1 MGRKTREETIIEVSK
16 RMKIQLPGILLAA
29 VLGFAA
35 IFLSGYTPSFL
46 NSYLLALLV
55 GMLFA
60 PQVNK
65 LPQLDAGISLS
76 SAKMLEWSVVLLA
89 FSMDYK
95 AIGAIGAAD
104 FVVIIIVVLVVLL
117 ATYYLSKVLS
127 CPSKTG
133 WLVGFGT
140 AICGSSAIAALAPK
154 IKAEKE
160 DVAISLAAV
169 NLLGSVGMILLPL
182 LFQFFPLAEKQMAF
196 LIGASLHAVGNVA
209 GAGFSVSEEVG
220 QLALVYKMARVAL
233 LSPALLF
240 MVWLNARK
248 TEGQA
253 FQFQLP
259 WYLIA
264 FILISIM
271 VSFFP
276 LPEALINTSEFIGKI
291 MLTIAMAAI
300 GLKVHVLRLLKA
312 GQKGLVFA
320 LLVFVLQMSLLW
332 LFMN

>member
-1 MGRKTREETIIEVSK
+1 
-16 RMKIQLPGILLAA
+16 MKIQLPGILLAA

-35 IFLSGYTPSFL
+35 IFLSAYTPSFL

-55 GMLFA
+55 GMLLA

-104 FVVIIIVVLVVLL
+104 FVVIIIVVLLVLL

-127 CPSKTG
+127 CPGKTG

-154 IKAEKE
+154 IKSEKE

-169 NLLGSVGMILLPL
+169 NLLGSLGMILLPL
-182 LFQFFPLAEKQMAF
+182 IFQFFPLAEKQMAF

-248 TEGQA
+248 TEGQT

-264 FILISIM
+264 FLLISIM
-271 VSFFP
+271 VSLFP
-276 LPEALINTSEFIGKI
+276 LPEALINTTEFIGKI

-300 GLKVHVLRLLKA
+300 GLKVHVLRLIKA
-312 GQKGLVFA
+312 GQRGLVFA

-332 LFMN
+332 VFKN

>member
-1 MGRKTREETIIEVSK
+1 MIEGTEV
-16 RMKIQLPGILLAA
+16 MKIQLPGILLAA
-29 VLGFAA
+29 GLGLAA

-55 GMLFA
+55 GMLLA
-60 PQVNK
+60 PQMNK
-65 LPQLDAGISLS
+65 IPRLDAGISLS

-89 FSMDYK
+89 FSIDYK
-95 AIGAIGAAD
+95 AVGAIGAND
-104 FVVIIIVVLVVLL
+104 FMVVISVVLVVLL
-117 ATYYLSKVLS
+117 VTYYLSKVLS
-127 CPSKTG
+127 CPGKTG

-169 NLLGSVGMILLPL
+169 NLLGSLGMILLPL
-182 LFQFFPLAEKQMAF
+182 LFQFYPFAEKQMAF
-196 LIGASLHAVGNVA
+196 LIGASLHSVGNVA
-209 GAGFSVSEEVG
+209 GAGFSVSEDVG

-248 TEGQA
+248 TEGQS
-253 FQFQLP
+253 FKFQLP

-264 FILISIM
+264 FILISIL
-271 VSFFP
+271 VSFLP
-276 LPEALINTSEFIGKI
+276 LPESMVKSSELIGKI

-312 GQKGLVFA
+312 GQRGLVFGVIVFA
-320 LLVFVLQMSLLW
+320 LQLGLLW
-332 LFMN
+332 LLKS

>member
-1 MGRKTREETIIEVSK
+1 
-16 RMKIQLPGILLAA
+16 MKIQLPGILLAA

-127 CPSKTG
+127 CPGKTG

-182 LFQFFPLAEKQMAF
+182 MFQFFPLAEKQMAF

-264 FILISIM
+264 FLLISIL
-271 VSFFP
+271 VSLFP
-276 LPEALINTSEFIGKI
+276 LPEALINTTEFIGKI

-312 GQKGLVFA
+312 GQRGLVFA

-332 LFMN
+332 LFMNWVKVVFK

>member
-1 MGRKTREETIIEVSK
+1 
-16 RMKIQLPGILLAA
+16 MKIQLPGILLAA
-29 VLGFAA
+29 GLGLAA

-55 GMLFA
+55 GMLLA
-60 PQVNK
+60 PQMNK
-65 LPQLDAGISLS
+65 IPRLDAGISLS

-89 FSMDYK
+89 FSIDYK
-95 AIGAIGAAD
+95 AVGAIGAND
-104 FVVIIIVVLVVLL
+104 FMVVISVVLVVLL
-117 ATYYLSKVLS
+117 VTYYLSKVLS
-127 CPSKTG
+127 CPGKTG

-169 NLLGSVGMILLPL
+169 NLLGSLGMILLPL
-182 LFQFFPLAEKQMAF
+182 LFQFYPSAEKQMAF
-196 LIGASLHAVGNVA
+196 LIGASLHSVGNVA
-209 GAGFSVSEEVG
+209 GAGFSVSEDVG

-248 TEGQA
+248 TEGQS
-253 FQFQLP
+253 FKFQLP

-264 FILISIM
+264 FILISIL
-271 VSFFP
+271 VSFLP
-276 LPEALINTSEFIGKI
+276 LPESMVKSSELIGKI

-312 GQKGLVFA
+312 GQRGLVFGVIVFA
-320 LLVFVLQMSLLW
+320 LQLGLLW
-332 LFMN
+332 LLKS

>member
-1 MGRKTREETIIEVSK
+1 
-16 RMKIQLPGILLAA
+16 MKIQLPGILLAA

-35 IFLSGYTPSFL
+35 IFLSAYTPSFL

-55 GMLFA
+55 GMLLA

-65 LPQLDAGISLS
+65 LPQLDTGISLS

-104 FVVIIIVVLVVLL
+104 FVVIIIVVLLVLL

-127 CPSKTG
+127 CPGKTG

-154 IKAEKE
+154 IKSEKE

-248 TEGQA
+248 TEGQT

-259 WYLIA
+259 WYLIV
-264 FILISIM
+264 FLLISIM
-271 VSFFP
+271 VSLFP
-276 LPEALINTSEFIGKI
+276 LPESLINTSEFIGKI

-312 GQKGLVFA
+312 GQRGLVFA

-332 LFMN
+332 VFMN

>member
-1 MGRKTREETIIEVSK
+1 
-16 RMKIQLPGILLAA
+16 MKIQLPGILLAA

-35 IFLSGYTPSFL
+35 IFLSAYTPSFL

-55 GMLFA
+55 GMLLA

-104 FVVIIIVVLVVLL
+104 FVVIIIVVLLVLL

-127 CPSKTG
+127 CPGKTG

-154 IKAEKE
+154 IKSEKE

-248 TEGQA
+248 TEGQT

-259 WYLIA
+259 WYLIT
-264 FILISIM
+264 FLLISIM
-271 VSFFP
+271 VSLFP

-312 GQKGLVFA
+312 GQRGLVFA
-320 LLVFVLQMSLLW
+320 LLIFVLQMSLLW
-332 LFMN
+332 VFMNWAKFFF

>member
-1 MGRKTREETIIEVSK
+1 
-16 RMKIQLPGILLAA
+16 MKIQLPGILFAA

-55 GMLFA
+55 GMLLA

-127 CPSKTG
+127 CPGKTG

-154 IKAEKE
+154 IKSEKE

-169 NLLGSVGMILLPL
+169 NLLGSAGMILLPL

-248 TEGQA
+248 TEGQT

-264 FILISIM
+264 FLLISIM
-271 VSFFP
+271 VSLFP

-312 GQKGLVFA
+312 GQRGLVFA

-332 LFMN
+332 LFMNWVKFVFK

>member
-1 MGRKTREETIIEVSK
+1 
-16 RMKIQLPGILLAA
+16 MKIQLPGILLAA

-35 IFLSGYTPSFL
+35 IFLSAYTPSFL

-55 GMLFA
+55 GMLLA

-104 FVVIIIVVLVVLL
+104 FVVIIIVVLLVLL

-127 CPSKTG
+127 CPGKTG

-154 IKAEKE
+154 IKSEKE

-169 NLLGSVGMILLPL
+169 NLLGSLGMILLPL

-248 TEGQA
+248 TEGQT

-264 FILISIM
+264 FLLISIM
-271 VSFFP
+271 VSLFP
-276 LPEALINTSEFIGKI
+276 LPEALINTTEFIGKI

-312 GQKGLVFA
+312 GQRGLVFA

-332 LFMN
+332 VFMNWAKFFF

>member
-1 MGRKTREETIIEVSK
+1 
-16 RMKIQLPGILLAA
+16 MKIQLPGILLAA

-35 IFLSGYTPSFL
+35 IFLSAYTPSFL

-55 GMLFA
+55 GMLLA

-104 FVVIIIVVLVVLL
+104 FVVIIIVVLLVLL

-127 CPSKTG
+127 CPGKTG

-154 IKAEKE
+154 IKSEKE

-248 TEGQA
+248 TEGQT

-259 WYLIA
+259 WYLIT

-271 VSFFP
+271 VSLFP

-291 MLTIAMAAI
+291 MLTIAMAGI

-312 GQKGLVFA
+312 GQRGLVFA
-320 LLVFVLQMSLLW
+320 LLIFVLQMSLLW
-332 LFMN
+332 VFMNWAKFFF